1 MSLGAIVIFVVV
13 LLISI
18 QTTKAKN
25 RDNTNIPVSGRPS
38 GRKSKG
44 PDVIRK
50 NDRMPEASADQEKAG
65 DPSVQKGSGFN
76 GKDRGFGGP
85 RSGGR
90 NTKPTPAE
98 KNKRSWRRASRISD
112 EKEQFLLR
120 MEDREND
127 WLARQIRE
135 EKRLAEKM
143 CYK

>member
-18 QTTKAKN
+18 QTTKTKN
-25 RDNTNIPVSGRPS
+25 RDNTNIPVSGRPA
-38 GRKSKG
+38 GRKAKG

-50 NDRMPEASADQEKAG
+50 NDRMPETSADQEKTG

-143 CYK
+143 CFK

>member
-18 QTTKAKN
+18 QTTKTKN
-25 RDNTNIPVSGRPS
+25 RDNTSIPVSGRPS
-38 GRKSKG
+38 GRKAKG

-50 NDRMPEASADQEKAG
+50 NDKIPETSIDQGNAG

-85 RSGGR
+85 RPGSR
-90 NTKPTPAE
+90 NAKPTPAE

-143 CYK
+143 CFK